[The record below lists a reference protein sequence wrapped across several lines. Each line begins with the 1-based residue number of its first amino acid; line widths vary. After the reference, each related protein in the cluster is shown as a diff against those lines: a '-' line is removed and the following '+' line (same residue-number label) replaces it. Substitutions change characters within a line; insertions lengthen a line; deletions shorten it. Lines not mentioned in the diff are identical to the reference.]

1 MIRLRIGILWPIN
14 VHHVLAF
21 VYILTFKS
29 QRYLNEVK
37 NMFKK
42 MITSIILL
50 LTQTATQP
58 YGIYLINKWTGVY

>member
-1 MIRLRIGILWPIN
+1 MVMIRLRIGILWPIN
-14 VHHVLAF
+14 VYQVLAF

-29 QRYLNEVK
+29 QSL
-37 NMFKK
+37 KK
-42 MITSIILL
+42 LITSIILL